1 MQYDHKYTRFK
12 SSFHDVSHY
21 LSAKNDALCLSK
33 EMQLSFYS
41 THKQNLHDF
50 TDMMLSFCSSCS
62 SSKGIEFHDILCAEA
77 SIK

>member
-12 SSFHDVSHY
+12 SSFHDVSQF

-50 TDMMLSFCSSCS
+50 TDMMLSFSSC